1 MRTVLVVVLLGM
13 LWAAPGGVEAR
24 SSVPI
29 VNVEDQSIVREDGK
43 SLTAD
48 QVRRA
53 IIIAGSISRR
63 EEWSFREQGEG
74 VLVGTLV
81 IRGKHTARVNVRY
94 SATQLSILY
103 RDSEKLNFEKGK
115 DGRDSI
121 HPNYNKWVSNLLR
134 AIKREVQRVE

>member
-1 MRTVLVVVLLGM
+1 MRIVLVVMLLGM
-13 LWAAPGGVEAR
+13 LLAAPGSVQAR

-43 SLTAD
+43 PLAAD

-53 IIIAGSISRR
+53 IIIAGSVNRK

-74 VLVGTLV
+74 TLVGTLV
-81 IRGKHTARVNVRY
+81 IRGKHTARVNIRY
-94 SATQLSILY
+94 NPTQFSIFY
-103 RDSEKLNFEKGK
+103 RDSENLNFEKGK

-134 AIKREVQRVE
+134 AIKREMQRIE